1 MAGVFHKALPT
12 TSQPEFWQQ
21 CQIAWAV
28 QNKAAPQNRSQNGMN
43 YSWLSPLASLTPRA
57 RTFPGLEVGCWFS
70 PGVWNQL
77 RPGGCC
83 VPGGHP
89 PRRLSPLLVA
99 ADLRRLVRPIQS
111 PVGRSEGDQ
120 PWLCAP
126 HLGMTLQQNGTDTWP
141 SHLMSESQPTGP
153 EPSDPPPS
161 LLEARSLQGKGLRD
175 PLYHSH
181 HFQECGPEV
190 CVVRWG

>member
-1 MAGVFHKALPT
+1 MPDCLGGAEQGSPPEQIPEWDELQLAVTPGQPHTQGEDLPWAGGGLLVLARSLE
-12 TSQPEFWQQ
+12 SAE
-21 CQIAWAV
+21 AWRV
-28 QNKAAPQNRSQNGMN
+28 
-43 YSWLSPLASLTPRA
+43 
-57 RTFPGLEVGCWFS
+57 
-70 PGVWNQL
+70 
-77 RPGGCC
+77 CC

-175 PLYHSH
+175 PLYRSH